1 MCVGRAKRL
10 IAHVRVHCEP
20 AILRQIQALPS
31 LVVVLRVI
39 IGSGCC
45 GCCRPSLLP
54 VEQVIHI
61 ADAAHVPVV
70 EAQGE
75 NKQTR
80 PISNERLARQARYA
94 RGASW

>member
-20 AILRQIQALPS
+20 AILRQIQTLPS

-45 GCCRPSLLP
+45 GCCRPSLLYC
-54 VEQVIHI
+54 
-61 ADAAHVPVV
+61 
-70 EAQGE
+70 
-75 NKQTR
+75 R
-80 PISNERLARQARYA
+80 
-94 RGASW
+94 